1 MKEICICTTNLFIR
15 KCIAESKGCRWYELT
30 VFLCTMYSHG
40 IHTAVEMHCW
50 GCNQEWKISP
60 EWDFLNEM
68 PSLTQAVGLTLRA
81 PKSVQMKYEGGSFY
95 KLDLQSLLDLKVCS
109 VLWRS
114 TAICIFNPP
123 LQPTWVLIGQTREC
137 WLNIAHPYKVT
148 SHRKVPV
155 AILCS
160 VIEKTVPPQKFQ
172 IYLGPPIDWLECI
185 LNIGIVQIF
194 HCHKISQYCSAPSHQ
209 SSISLRKRLKHV
221 TGDIAQAIH
230 ITQSP
235 SVNIWSLKR

>member
-1 MKEICICTTNLFIR
+1 
-15 KCIAESKGCRWYELT
+15 
-30 VFLCTMYSHG
+30 MYSHG

-60 EWDFLNEM
+60 EWDFLNER

-81 PKSVQMKYEGGSFY
+81 PKSVQMKYEGGSFN
-95 KLDLQSLLDLKVCS
+95 KLDLQSLLDLKVVFFEGQLLS
-109 VLWRS
+109 VFS
-114 TAICIFNPP
+114 TPHSSP
-123 LQPTWVLIGQTREC
+123 LGYWLTRPGSVGSI
-137 WLNIAHPYKVT
+137 LHIPSKVT
-148 SHRKVPV
+148 SHRKVPF

-160 VIEKTVPPQKFQ
+160 VIEKTISPQKFQ

-194 HCHKISQYCSAPSHQ
+194 HRHKISQYCSAPSHQ

-221 TGDIAQAIH
+221 TGDIAQTIH
-230 ITQSP
+230 ITQ
-235 SVNIWSLKR
+235 